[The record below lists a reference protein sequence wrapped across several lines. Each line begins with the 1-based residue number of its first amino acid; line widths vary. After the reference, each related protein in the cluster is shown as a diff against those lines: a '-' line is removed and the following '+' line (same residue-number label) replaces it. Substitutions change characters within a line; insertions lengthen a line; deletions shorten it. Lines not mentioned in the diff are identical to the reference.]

1 MESSPESVRPLK
13 RVKYVQQDDTVP
25 VDMTA
30 SDIRGPES
38 MSGPLVTDVPMFDN
52 PWALTTDL
60 SSPSQVLFN
69 LHEDLGTPWPQT
81 FTGEEVNLRPSSIIP
96 TKLLCSLLVYAFAFT
111 PLYSSSNT
119 FLAEPLCGILNK
131 RGATMGRRG
140 ERTCCTHSPRSH
152 SHPLPLHN
160 STKSI
165 FHPSCSRLRSSSNRK
180 GIKASC

>member
-1 MESSPESVRPLK
+1 MESSPESARPLK

-38 MSGPLVTDVPMFDN
+38 MGGPLVTDVPMFDN

-81 FTGEEVNLRPSSIIP
+81 FTGEEVNLRSYSSIL
-96 TKLLCSLLVYAFAFT
+96 TKILCSPHLCACFHATLLI
-111 PLYSSSNT
+111 P
-119 FLAEPLCGILNK
+119 K
-131 RGATMGRRG
+131 
-140 ERTCCTHSPRSH
+140 H
-152 SHPLPLHN
+152 LP
-160 STKSI
+160 
-165 FHPSCSRLRSSSNRK
+165 
-180 GIKASC
+180 G